1 MTTNVEPIK
10 ITGLERDPLRGR
22 ATRLMTEALAK
33 LTVGPVKGQAAF
45 FDDNGP
51 KGGRAMRC
59 ALTVRLPFRP
69 SIRVERSAVTPR
81 LAFDAAF
88 AVLERDALLEPRGDL
103 ALVHPEHCATNGK
116 GLAPLEAED
125 ALQLEAGFRGLRA
138 PQPEPDP
145 PLRDVDHVKG
155 DAMHQKLRA
164 ERRGIGDSILLA
176 IMCPRHQRPPTRA
189 APCDEG
195 SPARRASAQAPATP
209 GRASGARRLRRR

>member
-1 MTTNVEPIK
+1 VETIK

-33 LTVGPVKGQAAF
+33 LAVAPVKGQVAF

-88 AVLERDALLEPRGDL
+88 AVLERELERYRERDRDSKR
-103 ALVHPEHCATNGK
+103 HPKKYFA
-116 GLAPLEAED
+116 
-125 ALQLEAGFRGLRA
+125 
-138 PQPEPDP
+138 
-145 PLRDVDHVKG
+145 
-155 DAMHQKLRA
+155 
-164 ERRGIGDSILLA
+164 
-176 IMCPRHQRPPTRA
+176 
-189 APCDEG
+189 
-195 SPARRASAQAPATP
+195 ARRAVAGEPSPP
-209 GRASGARRLRRR
+209 RKRARRG

>member
-1 MTTNVEPIK
+1 MTTNVETIK

-33 LTVGPVKGQAAF
+33 LAVAPVKGQVAF

-88 AVLERDALLEPRGDL
+88 AVLERELERYRERDRDSKR
-103 ALVHPEHCATNGK
+103 HPKKYFA
-116 GLAPLEAED
+116 
-125 ALQLEAGFRGLRA
+125 
-138 PQPEPDP
+138 
-145 PLRDVDHVKG
+145 
-155 DAMHQKLRA
+155 
-164 ERRGIGDSILLA
+164 
-176 IMCPRHQRPPTRA
+176 
-189 APCDEG
+189 
-195 SPARRASAQAPATP
+195 ARRALADETSPP
-209 GRASGARRLRRR
+209 RKRARRG

>member
-1 MTTNVEPIK
+1 MTTNVETIK

-33 LTVGPVKGQAAF
+33 LAVAPVKGQVAF

-88 AVLERDALLEPRGDL
+88 VVLER
-103 ALVHPEHCATNGK
+103 
-116 GLAPLEAED
+116 
-125 ALQLEAGFRGLRA
+125 QLERYRDRDRDSKRHPKKYFAARQAVAAEPSPPRKRA
-138 PQPEPDP
+138 
-145 PLRDVDHVKG
+145 
-155 DAMHQKLRA
+155 
-164 ERRGIGDSILLA
+164 RRG
-176 IMCPRHQRPPTRA
+176 
-189 APCDEG
+189 
-195 SPARRASAQAPATP
+195 
-209 GRASGARRLRRR
+209 

>member
-22 ATRLMTEALAK
+22 ATRLMTEALAM

-88 AVLERDALLEPRGDL
+88 AVLER
-103 ALVHPEHCATNGK
+103 
-116 GLAPLEAED
+116 
-125 ALQLEAGFRGLRA
+125 QLERYR
-138 PQPEPDP
+138 E
-145 PLRDVDHVKG
+145 RDRDNK
-155 DAMHQKLRA
+155 
-164 ERRGIGDSILLA
+164 
-176 IMCPRHQRPPTRA
+176 RHPKKYFA
-189 APCDEG
+189 
-195 SPARRASAQAPATP
+195 ARRALAGETAPP
-209 GRASGARRLRRR
+209 RKRARRG

>member
-1 MTTNVEPIK
+1 MTTNVETIK

-33 LTVGPVKGQAAF
+33 LAVAPVKGQVAF

-88 AVLERDALLEPRGDL
+88 VVLER
-103 ALVHPEHCATNGK
+103 
-116 GLAPLEAED
+116 
-125 ALQLEAGFRGLRA
+125 QLERYRERDRDSKRHPKKYFAAGRA
-138 PQPEPDP
+138 VTGETLP
-145 PLRDVDHVKG
+145 PRK
-155 DAMHQKLRA
+155 RA
-164 ERRGIGDSILLA
+164 RRG
-176 IMCPRHQRPPTRA
+176 
-189 APCDEG
+189 
-195 SPARRASAQAPATP
+195 
-209 GRASGARRLRRR
+209 